1 MVGRLCE
8 DKTTT
13 LKTAVY
19 KKVHSALLLCLDN
32 KVLRKVNREDSAAGV
47 WLKLK
52 TLYMIKSLVDT
63 LYLKKKLFIFYMY
76 SGRESLTLEDVLSS
90 LNSWELKRRI
100 NEKDDGDGLYIRGRS
115 DHRGLAEERL
125 SKKEQEEIN
134 WLYQEAYGIGFC
146 SYHMTPRRD
155 FLFDLKEFNGGTM
168 KVNCVYSLDGWVESE
183 EDSVGIQENESL
195 AQSVM
200 YKDTLK
206 GTGAADY
213 GKELS
218 LRWNFKA
225 NLENYVPM
233 HDRAKSTTAIPAR
246 YRVEDYKL
254 EQLDVK
260 MTFWHGN
267 LKGTIYLRQPSG
279 FEKGTCNK
287 VCLLTKS
294 LYGLKQSLRQWYK
307 RFYVYMIND
316 MLIACKSKSEIE
328 YTKGLLRKEFDM
340 KELGPARKILG
351 MEIVKDRGLV
361 YGRDQGKHVDV
372 DGFMDADYA
381 KDPDRGRPITR
392 SVVVNC
398 DNQSVTQLSRNAM
411 FHERTMHLNVR
422 YHFIKEIVESKE
434 IEVAKIGM
442 KDNAA
447 DAFTKVVP
455 VAFKSREDHQ
465 KQMELEEARKAGLAP
480 GACVNCRAMKHTRKT
495 CMERPRKLGAK
506 WTRKNIAP
514 DEKIETFELDYVRK
528 RDRWNG
534 YEATSYSYVIDRYE
548 ARDKAWKN
556 DDEDNEDGLK
566 VDEAKVYESK
576 QMDFAKVEKRV
587 RTTGGGS
594 TGTIRNPR
602 IREDTAKYLLNLDV
616 NSAHYD
622 PKTRSMREDP
632 LPDMDLNEKFYAG
645 DNQNR

>member
-1 MVGRLCE
+1 
-8 DKTTT
+8 
-13 LKTAVY
+13 
-19 KKVHSALLLCLDN
+19 
-32 KVLRKVNREDSAAGV
+32 
-47 WLKLK
+47 
-52 TLYMIKSLVDT
+52 
-63 LYLKKKLFIFYMY
+63 
-76 SGRESLTLEDVLSS
+76 
-90 LNSWELKRRI
+90 
-100 NEKDDGDGLYIRGRS
+100 
-115 DHRGLAEERL
+115 
-125 SKKEQEEIN
+125 
-134 WLYQEAYGIGFC
+134 
-146 SYHMTPRRD
+146 
-155 FLFDLKEFNGGTM
+155 M

-183 EDSVGIQENESL
+183 EDSVGIQENKSL
-195 AQSVM
+195 AQAEATMTATYLINRLWEGVEFEVKLQGSRVKPTM
-200 YKDTLK
+200 DPH
-206 GTGAADY
+206 TG
-213 GKELS
+213 
-218 LRWNFKA
+218 
-225 NLENYVPM
+225 ENP
-233 HDRAKSTTAIPAR
+233 D
-246 YRVEDYKL
+246 
-254 EQLDVK
+254 
-260 MTFWHGN
+260 
-267 LKGTIYLRQPSG
+267 
-279 FEKGTCNK
+279 
-287 VCLLTKS
+287 
-294 LYGLKQSLRQWYK
+294 
-307 RFYVYMIND
+307 D

-372 DGFMDADYA
+372 DGFMDAVYA

-398 DNQSVTQLSRNAM
+398 DNQSVIQLSRNAM

-447 DAFTKVVP
+447 DAFTKWRSNP
-455 VAFKSREDHQ
+455 VRIIENRWSWKKPVKLGLHQ
-465 KQMELEEARKAGLAP
+465 Y
-480 GACVNCRAMKHTRKT
+480 RAMKHTRKT

-506 WTRKNIAP
+506 RTRKNIAP

-528 RDRWNG
+528 RDRV
-534 YEATSYSYVIDRYE
+534 S
-548 ARDKAWKN
+548 

-594 TGTIRNPR
+594 TETIRNPR

-645 DNQNR
+645 DNQNRLQKRKREENNERKRKYNVKWDDQVTVEA